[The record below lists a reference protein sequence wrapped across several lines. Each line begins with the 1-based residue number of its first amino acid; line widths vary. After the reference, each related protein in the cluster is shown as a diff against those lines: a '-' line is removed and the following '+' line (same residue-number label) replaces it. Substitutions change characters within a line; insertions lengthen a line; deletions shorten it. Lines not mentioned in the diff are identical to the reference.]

1 MDTIKNG
8 KKEHKMEKEIGS
20 NFEELMGNIRKTLEE
35 ESVSISISKYSLKT
49 KEEAE
54 ETMER
59 FGIVDYTVQE
69 CLSDTM
75 GEWLHYNG
83 RVKGDVSIDV
93 SCAVWLELD
102 KHIVI

>member
-1 MDTIKNG
+1 
-8 KKEHKMEKEIGS
+8 MEKEIGS

-35 ESVSISISKYSLKT
+35 ESTSLSINKYSVRT

-69 CLSDTM
+69 CVSETM

-83 RVKGDVSIDV
+83 KVKGDVTITV
-93 SCAVWLELD
+93 SCAVWLEFD